1 MMSDLLS
8 QFTYT
13 QQQLTEANHI
23 LDTEW
28 EEHVGNLKKSV
39 RGERPARET
48 VYRVLSN
55 NRNILDQQRRTVTEM
70 MDRLKEQ
77 RLANITTGWRSL
89 DIGGGMREE
98 EAAADEIE
106 LEKLAESLKEKS
118 KITPVK
124 EKPPKPAV

>member
-1 MMSDLLS
+1 MSDLLS

-70 MDRLKEQ
+70 MDRLKQQ

-89 DIGGGMREE
+89 DIGGG
-98 EAAADEIE
+98 
-106 LEKLAESLKEKS
+106 
-118 KITPVK
+118 VK
-124 EKPPKPAV
+124 EVRTRVISRLC